1 MNLPARKHRG
11 GCSARAAARAEFIDM
26 SLATL
31 NEPQLQAVEHTAGP
45 LLVFAGAGSG
55 KTRTITYRIA
65 HLLAEQRVAP
75 YKILAVTFTNKA
87 AGEMRERIEHIAG
100 PALARDLWVGTF
112 HATSARLLRRYAEEV
127 GLKRNFVIYDESD
140 QKALITRLLK
150 AKNLSDREYPP
161 RQVLARIH
169 AKKQEGLVPSQVTR
183 GRNFDETMLDLYSSY
198 QKALL
203 ASNAVDFEDLILFV
217 MRLSESKNSIAG
229 DELRSRFDYV
239 MVDEFQD
246 TNATQYRLVRALSAR
261 TRNLCVVG
269 DDDQSIYGWRGA
281 NVSIIRGFRRDF
293 PDARVVKLEQNYRS
307 SANIVQAALSI
318 IELATTREPKRL
330 WTDQALGL
338 PITVRAVAD
347 ERDEGAWVVRTV
359 RERMAQ
365 NVDAAQIAVFYRVHA
380 QSRVLEEAFRAEN
393 IPYQIIGGTRF
404 FDRAE
409 IKDVLAYLR
418 LVDNPDSEADFIR
431 IINVPA
437 RGIGKKTIDQV
448 FDEAS
453 RCGISPWHAARALA
467 TNSTQS
473 TAIRQKLSNF
483 VRLIELWRTALTD
496 GIAPFDLATRI
507 VDESGYRSYLVEQ
520 DSAESDA
527 RIGNIEELL
536 GSIAEYEDDLALTD
550 EKPSLTGYLER
561 ISLVSAPDTMKDVPK
576 VALMTVHAAKGL
588 EFDTVILTGM
598 EDDVFPYKGLDSVE
612 PEELDEERRLA
623 YVAVTR
629 AKTSLTI
636 LHASQRTLFGQTRYL
651 RRSMFLDPIPEHIV
665 KLEHSQV
672 HLGRLRD
679 EAAQAVAP
687 VRHVPVDRWQTH
699 HKPAASATLRP
710 GERVV
715 DRTAFDDMAHTEQG
729 QTWRRGQ
736 PVFHARFGK
745 GVVETVESSGDAAMV
760 VATFPGFGRR
770 KILSRYLVTS

>member
-1 MNLPARKHRG
+1 MTH
-11 GCSARAAARAEFIDM
+11 S
-26 SLATL
+26 TL
-31 NEPQLQAVEHTAGP
+31 NEPQTQAVQHVAGP

-55 KTRTITYRIA
+55 KTRTIIYRIA
-65 HLLAEQRVAP
+65 NLLAREKVAP
-75 YKILAVTFTNKA
+75 YRILAVTFTNKA
-87 AGEMRERIEHIAG
+87 AGEMRSRIEQLAG

-112 HATSARLLRRYAEEV
+112 HATSARLLRRYCDEV

-140 QKALITRLLK
+140 QKALMSRLLK
-150 AKNLSDREYPP
+150 SKNLSDREYPP
-161 RQVLARIH
+161 RLVLSRIH
-169 AKKQEGLVPSQVTR
+169 AQKQQGLLPEQITR
-183 GRNFDETMLDLYSSY
+183 GRHFDDTMLELYEGY
-198 QKALL
+198 QRALL
-203 ASNAVDFEDLILFV
+203 SSNAVDFEDLILLV
-217 MRLSESKNSIAG
+217 MRLSESRNSITG
-229 DELRSRFDYV
+229 EELRSRFDYV

-246 TNATQYRLVRALSAR
+246 TNITQYRLVRALSAR

-281 NVSIIRGFRRDF
+281 NVGIIRGFRQDF
-293 PDARVVKLEQNYRS
+293 PDAYVVKLEQNYRS

-318 IELATTREPKRL
+318 IELATSREPKRL
-330 WTDQALGL
+330 WTDQAMGL
-338 PITVRAVAD
+338 PLTIRAVAD

-359 RERMAQ
+359 RERLAQ
-365 NVDAAQIAVFYRVHA
+365 NVDPRQIAIFYRVHA

-418 LVDNPDSEADFIR
+418 LVENPDSESDLMR

-437 RGIGKKTIDQV
+437 RGIGKKTVDLVFEQV
-448 FDEAS
+448 GSAG
-453 RCGISPWHAARALA
+453 CSPWEATKALSRDPTLPSAA
-467 TNSTQS
+467 
-473 TAIRQKLSNF
+473 RQKLQHF
-483 VRLIELWRTALTD
+483 VGLIEQWRAAHAD
-496 GIAPFDLATRI
+496 GMTPFQLASRV
-507 VDESGYRSYLVEQ
+507 VDESGYRKYLQQQ

-536 GSIAEYEDDLALTD
+536 GSIAEYEDDTALTD
-550 EKPSLTGYLER
+550 ETATLTGYLER

-588 EFDTVILTGM
+588 EFDTVLLTGM
-598 EDDVFPYKGLDSVE
+598 EDDVFPYKGLDSAE

-629 AKTSLTI
+629 AKNFLMI

-651 RRSMFLDPIPEHIV
+651 RKSMFLAPIPEHITKCEQSTV
-665 KLEHSQV
+665 Y
-672 HLGRLRD
+672 LGHRNE
-679 EAAQAVAP
+679 EAEEEIAP
-687 VRHVPVDRWQTH
+687 VRYVPVDRWQTH
-699 HKPAASATLRP
+699 QKTSRGPLLRP
-710 GERVV
+710 GERIV
-715 DRTAFDDMAHTEQG
+715 DRTAFDDLAHEEPTANL
-729 QTWRRGQ
+729 RRGQ

-745 GVVETVESSGDAAMV
+745 GIVEAVESSGESAMV

-770 KILSRYLVTS
+770 KILSRYLVSS

>member
-1 MNLPARKHRG
+1 M
-11 GCSARAAARAEFIDM
+11 
-26 SLATL
+26 L
-31 NEPQLQAVEHTAGP
+31 NAPQIQAVQHVAGP

-65 HLLAEQRVAP
+65 NLLAQEKVAP
-75 YKILAVTFTNKA
+75 YRILAVTFTNKA
-87 AGEMRERIEHIAG
+87 AGEMRDRIEQLAG

-112 HATSARLLRRYAEEV
+112 HSTSARLLRRYCDEV
-127 GLKRNFVIYDESD
+127 GLKRNFVIYDDSD
-140 QKALITRLLK
+140 QKALMNRLLK
-150 AKNLSDREYPP
+150 SKNLSDREYPP
-161 RQVLARIH
+161 RLVLSRIH
-169 AKKQEGLVPSQVTR
+169 AKKQEGLLPAQVTR
-183 GRNFDETMLDLYSSY
+183 ERHFDDTMLELYEGY
-198 QKALL
+198 QRALL
-203 ASNAVDFEDLILFV
+203 SSNAVDFEDLILLV
-217 MRLSESKNSIAG
+217 MRLSESRDSVAG

-246 TNATQYRLVRALSAR
+246 TNTTQYRLVRALSAR

-281 NVSIIRGFRRDF
+281 NVGIIRGFRRDF
-293 PDARVVKLEQNYRS
+293 PDAFVVKLEQNYRS

-318 IELATTREPKRL
+318 IELATSRESKRL
-330 WTDQALGL
+330 WTEQALGL
-338 PITVRAVAD
+338 PLIIRAVAD
-347 ERDEGAWVVRTV
+347 ERDEAAWVVRSV
-359 RERMAQ
+359 RERLTQ
-365 NVDAAQIAVFYRVHA
+365 NVDPKQIAVFYRVHA
-380 QSRVLEEAFRAEN
+380 QSRVLEEAFRGEN

-418 LVDNPDSEADFIR
+418 LVENPDSESDLVR

-437 RGIGKKTIDQV
+437 RGIGKKTVDQV
-448 FDEAS
+448 FEEAGS
-453 RCGISPWHAARALA
+453 AGCSPWQATQALSRNPSLPA
-467 TNSTQS
+467 G
-473 TAIRQKLSNF
+473 ARQKLHHF
-483 VRLIELWRTALTD
+483 VGLIEQWRAAHAEGMT
-496 GIAPFDLATRI
+496 PFQLAGRV
-507 VDESGYRSYLVEQ
+507 VDESGYRKYLQDQ

-536 GSIAEYEDDLALTD
+536 GSIAEYEDDTALTD
-550 EKPSLTGYLER
+550 ETPTLTGYLER

-588 EFDTVILTGM
+588 EFDSVILTGM

-629 AKTSLTI
+629 AKNYLMI

-651 RRSMFLDPIPEHIV
+651 RRSLFLEPIPEHV
-665 KLEHSQV
+665 VQREHSSV
-672 HLGRLRD
+672 NLGHWR
-679 EAAQAVAP
+679 EEVAEEVAP
-687 VRHVPVDRWQTH
+687 VRHVAVDRWQTH
-699 HKPAASATLRP
+699 RKPSTGPLLRP
-710 GERVV
+710 GERIV
-715 DRTAFDDMAHTEQG
+715 DRTAFDDMAHVDGNTQ
-729 QTWRRGQ
+729 WRRGQ

-745 GVVETVESSGDAAMV
+745 GTVEAVESSGESAMV

-770 KILSRYLVTS
+770 KILSRYLVGS